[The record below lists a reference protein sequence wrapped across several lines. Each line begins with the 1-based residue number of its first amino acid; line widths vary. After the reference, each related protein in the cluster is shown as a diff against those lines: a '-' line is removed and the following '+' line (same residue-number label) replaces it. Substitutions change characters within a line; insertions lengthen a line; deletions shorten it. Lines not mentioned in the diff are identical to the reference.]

1 MSRKIE
7 LEVEI
12 DPDGN
17 VRIETHGLE
26 GEDCMLET
34 ESLERQ
40 LGRVSERTRTA
51 EYYAKTSGAVGAR
64 SRSAAKR

>member
-1 MSRKIE
+1 MSRKVE

-12 DPDGN
+12 DPEGN
-17 VRIETHGLE
+17 VRIKTHGLE

-34 ESLERQ
+34 ESLERE

-51 EYYAKTSGAVGAR
+51 EYYAKTSASAG
-64 SRSAAKR
+64 SRSSAKR

>member
-12 DPDGN
+12 DPEGN

-34 ESLERQ
+34 ESLERE

-51 EYYAKTSGAVGAR
+51 EYYAKTSTTSR
-64 SRSAAKR
+64 SRSSAKR

>member
-12 DPDGN
+12 DPEGN
-17 VRIETHGLE
+17 VRIKTHGLE

-34 ESLERQ
+34 ESLERE
-40 LGRVSERTRTA
+40 LGRVSQRTRTA
-51 EYYAKTSGAVGAR
+51 EYYARTQAASR